1 MRSGDRRK
9 RSAQGLGTPILTLG
23 SFARSKARPFHS
35 SRRSGMAAER
45 LSFAI
50 SRSRRCSRNTS
61 FHRKGEHHSIAPEG
75 FVYHCAG
82 GYTCRRDSM
91 SRFAV
96 LAFAAL
102 FSLASW
108 AQYPVRPIKLIVPIP
123 PGGAPDISARV
134 VGQRL
139 SELVGQPV
147 VVENRPG
154 SNGNIAMDL
163 VAKSIPDG
171 YTLGL
176 LADSMVAINPHLYR
190 EMQTDPL
197 KDLAP
202 VASVASNQWVLSVN
216 PSVPV
221 KSFREFVEYARQ
233 ARPPLAYASGGNGS
247 IHQLA
252 MEMLKQRAGINLIH
266 VPYKGGAPA
275 ATATVA
281 GEVAAMF
288 SGTSSA
294 PQIKAGRLRALAVT
308 GIKRSAL
315 FPDLPTIGEFYP
327 GYEVTI
333 WLGLFAAADTP
344 DAVLAKLHA
353 EINTVLAEPEVRV
366 RLNAAGGLE
375 PYITTP
381 EEFTAQIRRDYDK
394 YGKLV
399 KDIGVKMD

>member
-1 MRSGDRRK
+1 MR
-9 RSAQGLGTPILTLG
+9 IG
-23 SFARSKARPFHS
+23 S
-35 SRRSGMAAER
+35 
-45 LSFAI
+45 
-50 SRSRRCSRNTS
+50 
-61 FHRKGEHHSIAPEG
+61 
-75 FVYHCAG
+75 V
-82 GYTCRRDSM
+82 
-91 SRFAV
+91 SRFVA
-96 LAFAAL
+96 LAFAAVI
-102 FSLASW
+102 SAHSW
-108 AQYPVRPIKLIVPIP
+108 AQYPTRPIKLIVPIP

-154 SNGNIAMDL
+154 SNGNIAMEL
-163 VAKSIPDG
+163 VAKSPPDG

-176 LADSMVAINPHLYR
+176 LADSMITINPHLYKT
-190 EMQTDPL
+190 MPMDPI

-202 VASVASNQWVLSVN
+202 VASVVSNQWVLSVN

-221 KSFREFVEYARQ
+221 KDFKEFIEYARQ

-252 MEMLKQRAGINLIH
+252 MEMLKQRAGIELVH

-275 ATATVA
+275 TTATVS

-308 GIKRSAL
+308 GLHRSDI
-315 FPDLPTIGEFYP
+315 FPDLPTIAEFYP

-333 WLGLFAAADTP
+333 WLGLFAAAGTP
-344 DAVLAKLHA
+344 EPVLASLHA
-353 EINTVLAEPEVRV
+353 EVNKLLAEAETRN
-366 RLNAAGGLE
+366 RLHAAGGLE
-375 PYITTP
+375 PYISTP
-381 EEFTAQIRRDYDK
+381 AEFTALIRRDYDK
-394 YGKLV
+394 YGKIV
-399 KDIGVKMD
+399 KEVGVKVD

>member
-1 MRSGDRRK
+1 MRV
-9 RSAQGLGTPILTLG
+9 RSPT
-23 SFARSKARPFHS
+23 
-35 SRRSGMAAER
+35 R
-45 LSFAI
+45 LLA
-50 SRSRRCSRNTS
+50 
-61 FHRKGEHHSIAPEG
+61 
-75 FVYHCAG
+75 
-82 GYTCRRDSM
+82 
-91 SRFAV
+91 

-102 FSLASW
+102 ISAHAW
-108 AQYPVRPIKLIVPIP
+108 AQYPSRPIKLIVPIP

-139 SELVGQPV
+139 AELVGQPV

-163 VAKSIPDG
+163 VAKSQPDG

-176 LADSMVAINPHLYR
+176 LADSMITINPHLYK

-202 VASVASNQWVLSVN
+202 VASVVSNQWVLSVN

-221 KSFREFVEYARQ
+221 KDFKEFIEYARR

-252 MEMLKQRAGINLIH
+252 MEMLKQRAGIDLVH
-266 VPYKGGAPA
+266 VPYKGGSPA
-275 ATATVA
+275 TTATVA

-294 PQIKAGRLRALAVT
+294 PQIKSGRLRALAVT
-308 GIKRSAL
+308 GQHRSDI
-315 FPDLPTIGEFYP
+315 FPDLPTIAEFYP

-333 WLGLFAAADTP
+333 WLGLFTATGTP
-344 DAVLAKLHA
+344 EPVLANLHTEVNKA
-353 EINTVLAEPEVRV
+353 LTDPEVKSK
-366 RLNAAGGLE
+366 LNAAGGLE
-375 PYITTP
+375 PYISTP
-381 EEFTAQIRRDYDK
+381 AEFADLIRRDYDK
-394 YGKLV
+394 YGKVV
-399 KDIGVKMD
+399 KEVGVKVD

>member
-1 MRSGDRRK
+1 M
-9 RSAQGLGTPILTLG
+9 TL
-23 SFARSKARPFHS
+23 
-35 SRRSGMAAER
+35 R
-45 LSFAI
+45 L
-50 SRSRRCSRNTS
+50 
-61 FHRKGEHHSIAPEG
+61 IA
-75 FVYHCAG
+75 V
-82 GYTCRRDSM
+82 
-91 SRFAV
+91 
-96 LAFAAL
+96 AFAAL
-102 FSLASW
+102 FSVGSL
-108 AQYPVRPIKLIVPIP
+108 AQYPSRPIKLIVPIP

-134 VGQRL
+134 IGQRL

-163 VAKSIPDG
+163 VAKSAPDG

-176 LADSMVAINPHLYR
+176 LADSMIAINPHLYK

-202 VASVASNQWVLSVN
+202 VASVVSNSWVLSVN

-221 KSFREFVEYARQ
+221 QNFKEFIEHARQ

-266 VPYKGGAPA
+266 VPYKGGSPA
-275 ATATVA
+275 TTATVA

-308 GIKRSAL
+308 GSQRSAL
-315 FPDLPTIGEFYP
+315 FPGLPTISEFYP

-333 WLGLFAAADTP
+333 WLGLFAAAGTP
-344 DAVLAKLHA
+344 EAVLAKLHA
-353 EINTVLAEPEVRV
+353 EVNRLLAETETKN
-366 RLNAAGGLE
+366 RLNAAGGLDA
-375 PYITTP
+375 YITTAA
-381 EEFTAQIRRDYDK
+381 EFAALIRRDYDK

-399 KDIGVKMD
+399 KDIGVKVD

>member
-1 MRSGDRRK
+1 MRSGDTRK
-9 RSAQGLGTPILTLG
+9 RSAEGLGTPIFTLG
-23 SFARSKARPFHS
+23 SLARSKARPFHS
-35 SRRSGMAAER
+35 SRRSGMVADR
-45 LSFAI
+45 LRFAI
-50 SRSRRCSRNTS
+50 SRSRRCSRNMS

-82 GYTCRRDSM
+82 GYTLQEDSM

-102 FSLASW
+102 FSVASW
-108 AQYPVRPIKLIVPIP
+108 AQYPVRPIRLIVPIP

-163 VAKSIPDG
+163 VAKSLPDG
-171 YTLGL
+171 YTLAL
-176 LADSMVAINPHLYR
+176 LADSMIAINPHLYK

-202 VASVASNQWVLSVN
+202 VASVVSNQWVLSVN

-221 KSFREFVEYARQ
+221 RNFKEFLEYARQ

-252 MEMLKQRAGINLIH
+252 MEMLKQRAGIDLIH

-308 GIKRSAL
+308 GSQRSAL

-327 GYEVTI
+327 GFENSI
-333 WLGLFAAADTP
+333 WLGLFGP
-344 DAVLAKLHA
+344 
-353 EINTVLAEPEVRV
+353 
-366 RLNAAGGLE
+366 AG
-375 PYITTP
+375 IP
-381 EEFTAQIRRDYDK
+381 EETLSRLRTEIKRVLEMPDVK
-394 YGKLV
+394 EKL
-399 KDIGVKMD
+399 

>member
-1 MRSGDRRK
+1 MRTAPRR
-9 RSAQGLGTPILTLG
+9 LT
-23 SFARSKARPFHS
+23 A
-35 SRRSGMAAER
+35 
-45 LSFAI
+45 
-50 SRSRRCSRNTS
+50 
-61 FHRKGEHHSIAPEG
+61 
-75 FVYHCAG
+75 
-82 GYTCRRDSM
+82 
-91 SRFAV
+91 

-102 FSLASW
+102 FSAASW
-108 AQYPVRPIKLIVPIP
+108 AQYPLRPIKLIVPIP

-134 VGQRL
+134 IGQRL

-154 SNGNIAMDL
+154 SNGNIAMEL
-163 VAKSIPDG
+163 VAKSTPDG
-171 YTLGL
+171 YTLAL
-176 LADSMVAINPHLYR
+176 LADSMVAINPHLYK

-202 VASVASNQWVLSVN
+202 VASVVSNQWVLSVN

-221 KSFREFVEYARQ
+221 KNFREFVEYARQ

-252 MEMLKQRAGINLIH
+252 MEMLKQRAGIDLIH

-308 GIKRSAL
+308 GSQRSAL
-315 FPDLPTIGEFYP
+315 FPDLPTISEFYP

-333 WLGLFAAADTP
+333 WLGLFAAAGTP
-344 DAVLAKLHA
+344 AAVLARLHA
-353 EINTVLAEPEVRV
+353 EVNKALAETETRG

-375 PYITTP
+375 AYPTTAP
-381 EEFTAQIRRDYDK
+381 EFAALIRRDYDK

-399 KDIGVKMD
+399 RDVGVKVD